1 MELAA
6 GGPLLHALGVPA
18 AVAVAVGPVVPAL
31 PAAAAFAA
39 VVDGLVAPRLRLV
52 AAAHAVVVADVVAV
66 VVPGRT

>member
-1 MELAA
+1 M
-6 GGPLLHALGVPA
+6 PGVPA
-18 AVAVAVGPVVPAL
+18 AVAVAVGLVVL

-39 VVDGLVAPRLRLV
+39 VVDSLAAPRLRLV